1 MAVVLDRSVPDSINS
16 SLGSTT
22 TGIGKPLAPRIRTN
36 SRRGLT
42 DTTRTSYPP
51 VEAVQRAFEVL
62 RVVNHLRI
70 ASINGIY
77 AETGMPK
84 PTIVRMLETLMAE
97 GYVARDNMCG
107 GYRVTHHVNELTAG
121 YEGISQIIEL
131 SRPPAID
138 LTNRIKWPIGLGII
152 DGDAISIQFWTGA
165 ISPWAHTNTVL
176 GLRPD
181 LQTSAMGRAYLAFC
195 PDEELEKHLAM
206 FRADQARDF
215 DETAE
220 RRFRLLLQ
228 RARADGYATRDP
240 RTKPYRTSTLAMP
253 LHEGTRVRAA
263 ISISFFKTAIPV
275 TALEER
281 IIAPMRET
289 CARIEREFALIENS
303 RNGAQALHPEKLEMG
318 F

>member
-1 MAVVLDRSVPDSINS
+1 MAYVLDAPSATSANS
-16 SLGSTT
+16 GKATSAAGGSAA
-22 TGIGKPLAPRIRTN
+22 IPPRIRTN

-42 DTTRTSYPP
+42 DTSSTSYPP
-51 VEAVQRAFEVL
+51 VEAVHRAFEVL
-62 RVVNHLRI
+62 RAVNKLRI
-70 ASINGIY
+70 GSINGIH
-77 AETGMPK
+77 EVTGMPK
-84 PTIVRMLETLMAE
+84 PTIVRMLETLMGE

-107 GYRVTHHVNELTAG
+107 GYRVTHHVNDLTSG
-121 YEGISQIIEL
+121 YEGISQIIEV
-131 SRPPAID
+131 SRSPAIE
-138 LTNRIKWPIGLGII
+138 LTKRIKWPIGLGII
-152 DGDAISIQFWTGA
+152 DGDAISIQFWTGT

-195 PDEELEKHLAM
+195 PPAELEKYLAL
-206 FRADQARDF
+206 FRADPSREF

-228 RARADGYATRDP
+228 KARADGYATRDP

-253 LHEGTRVRAA
+253 IHEGTAVRAA
-263 ISISFFKTAIPV
+263 ISISFFKTAISV
-275 TALEER
+275 AALEER

-289 CARIEREFALIENS
+289 TARIEEAFTLIEQS
-303 RNGAQALHPEKLEMG
+303 RSGALALHPEKLEMG